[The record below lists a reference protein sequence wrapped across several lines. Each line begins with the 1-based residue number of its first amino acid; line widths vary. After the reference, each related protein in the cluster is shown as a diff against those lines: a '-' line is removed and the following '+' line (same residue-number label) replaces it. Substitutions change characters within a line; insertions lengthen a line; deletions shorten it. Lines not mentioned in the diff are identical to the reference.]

1 MKRSKKCSMFA
12 TICEHESKTNESVFD
27 KNEFEGKLTGRDKCS
42 KKVSIAEN
50 LNCDY
55 SDSNNSDVHDMF
67 DDEINIIDGIMKSN
81 IKNIYRDV
89 IYYSVWTFY
98 EIMQCTIIY
107 IFFAFSLLFYYF
119 I

>member
-55 SDSNNSDVHDMF
+55 SDSNDSDVHD
-67 DDEINIIDGIMKSN
+67 IIDDNGNNSN
-81 IKNIYRDV
+81 
-89 IYYSVWTFY
+89 
-98 EIMQCTIIY
+98 EIMESSINNIFENFIIGDIMQFPSFY
-107 IFFAFSLLFYYF
+107 MFIAFSLLLYHLIF
-119 I
+119 